1 MVSHPSPQLHIT
13 TLEDDFSSSTAQH
26 SAAQQSTAQ
35 HQRSTAPRSTAQHS
49 TAQHSTA
56 QRQRQWKKHFPLYAD
71 GQGTEGPIPSQ
82 EGTTALSMS
91 RALASKGSQRHG
103 AETFGLATAMFC
115 LLTAIADV
123 DCILGK
129 WQSFKSSI
137 AVSSCICRIQDSFIL
152 PKGSQCASERRPK
165 GSQCPSEFVWAHLAA
180 AMMVSLSSV
189 NSSLS
194 LLVQMRQTLAG
205 TSVASGPPA
214 LLCFTMSS
222 ITDNSGTACDTSDFS
237 ACSHCKCLG
246 L

>member
-1 MVSHPSPQLHIT
+1 MT
-13 TLEDDFSSSTAQH
+13 
-26 SAAQQSTAQ
+26 SAVA
-35 HQRSTAPRSTAQHS
+35 QRSTAQRSKAQRSTSAAQHRAAQHSTAQHS

-82 EGTTALSMS
+82 EGNTALSI

-152 PKGSQCASERRPK
+152 PKGSQCASERGPK